1 MPFFSMLDAERV
13 DFSEPITASEIEY
26 LVSYP
31 KIEVLQC
38 STPIKQAT
46 WMLLDNEFFR
56 KRPEVNLRVY
66 GPNLPVCDLSF
77 AARMSHV
84 LHFTVNSLLNAKG
97 IEAIAEMPNLQTLDI
112 GIYGLDNFNFLWK
125 VTDKLTSLLLG
136 ETKSKKPDLSPL
148 SRLGKLTK
156 IFLVGQ
162 QKNIEVLS
170 DLKLLEDVT
179 LSSISTPNVEYLN
192 GLQHMWSLDV
202 MLGGIREFS
211 AIEGMMNIKYLELLQ
226 VRGLNNI
233 NFISRLPGLQNLMLR
248 SLPRITSLPSFREM
262 STLRRITLCNLKGIR
277 DFSAL
282 QWAPALEEFIL
293 IEGKPQQPEDFLPI
307 LRNPV
312 LRRASAHFGSMRKEQ
327 RFMKLLLNHGKEDYG
342 GYHPFNYR

>member
-1 MPFFSMLDAERV
+1 
-13 DFSEPITASEIEY
+13 
-26 LVSYP
+26 
-31 KIEVLQC
+31 
-38 STPIKQAT
+38 
-46 WMLLDNEFFR
+46 MLLENEFFLR
-56 KRPEVNLRVY
+56 RPEVNLRVY
-66 GPNLPVCDLSF
+66 GPYLPVCDLSF

-97 IEAIAEMPNLQTLDI
+97 VEAIAEMPNLHTLEI
-112 GIYGLDNFNFLWK
+112 GVYGLDNFNFLWK
-125 VTDKLTSLLLG
+125 VNDKLTSLLLG

-148 SRLGKLTK
+148 SRFKSLTR

-179 LSSISTPNVEYLN
+179 LSSISTPNVEYLK

-233 NFISRLPGLQNLMLR
+233 DFISRLPGLQNLMLR
-248 SLPRITSLPSFREM
+248 SLPRVTSLPSFHEM
-262 STLRRITLCNLKGIR
+262 NNLRRITLCNLKGIR

-293 IEGKPQQPEDFLPI
+293 IEGQPQQPEDFLPVF
-307 LRNPV
+307 RNPA
-312 LRRASAHFGSMRKEQ
+312 LRSASAHFGSIRKEL
-327 RFMKLLLNHGKEDYG
+327 RFMKLLHDQGKEDYG
-342 GYHPFNYR
+342 GYHPFNYL